1 MPTFCNFSHLSI
13 SSQFSEIT
21 ISSPWPKVSDSVCST
36 GPFLLLLLLILL
48 SFPSWVHSNYRM
60 ADWWVVS
67 LSLSSW
73 NVFSSNLNND
83 DFSPYFTAFSL
94 PFRLHH
100 YANTSCK
107 YFPLIRLIVVSPNQL
122 LTQSPSSLL
131 LIPPSWF
138 VISLL
143 PSFHHFSL
151 LPFYY
156 ATLSPLQLLFCTNS
170 PPVLLFHVTI
180 LRLSSFRFCSGS
192 CSIPSVL
199 PSVPPRSAFP
209 PLPSLPPTIFCSGK
223 C

>member
-1 MPTFCNFSHLSI
+1 
-13 SSQFSEIT
+13 
-21 ISSPWPKVSDSVCST
+21 
-36 GPFLLLLLLILL
+36 
-48 SFPSWVHSNYRM
+48 
-60 ADWWVVS
+60 

-192 CSIPSVL
+192 CSIPSFRPSTLRVPSSSVRPSHHARVPCPSTLRVL
-199 PSVPPRSAFP
+199 SSSVPPSHHFLQREM
-209 PLPSLPPTIFCSGK
+209 LKHFCM